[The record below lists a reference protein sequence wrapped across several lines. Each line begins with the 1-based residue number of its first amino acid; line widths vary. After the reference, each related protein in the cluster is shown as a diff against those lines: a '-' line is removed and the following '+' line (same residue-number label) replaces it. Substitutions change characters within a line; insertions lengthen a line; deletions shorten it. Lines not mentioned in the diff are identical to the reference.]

1 MASSRTRGRTWGT
14 RRLTRR
20 RIDMSRTQ
28 YVFGVIALCSLGS
41 LMITRAQNQK
51 NPPQPMGFFVT
62 SVGAGKG
69 ADLGGLTGADQHCQK
84 LAEAAGAGNRTWRA
98 YLSTSASGGRA
109 AVNPRD
115 RIGQRPWYNAK

>member
-1 MASSRTRGRTWGT
+1 MASSRTGGRMWGT

-41 LMITRAQNQK
+41 LIITRAQNQK

-62 SVGAGKG
+62 STGLGKG
-69 ADLGGLTGADQHCQK
+69 ADLGGLAAADQHCQK
-84 LAEAAGAGNRTWRA
+84 LAA
-98 YLSTSASGGRA
+98 A
-109 AVNPRD
+109 AVPGTPPSPAYVRSTA
-115 RIGQRPWYNAK
+115 RTP

>member
-1 MASSRTRGRTWGT
+1 MASSPIPGRTWGT

-41 LMITRAQNQK
+41 LMVTRAQNQK

-62 SVGAGKG
+62 SAGLGKG
-69 ADLGGLTGADQHCQK
+69 ADLGGLAGADQHCQK
-84 LAEAAGAGNRTWRA
+84 LAAAAAAGSRTWHA
-98 YLSTSASGGRA
+98 YLSTSAVKCAGPHRE
-109 AVNPRD
+109 
-115 RIGQRPWYNAK
+115 RPLV